1 LGIISV
7 SLNNNVLDEMNK
19 IQKEMGFSGRSELIR
34 AGIRMLSNDKLEKSK
49 LTGNIGCV
57 LSVTHD
63 EKDENN
69 VTELKHQFFDVI
81 KTHVHYKLGTKKCLE
96 LFVLDGSADRIRNVT
111 QKFQRDKKME
121 SINLTICDLRK

>member
-7 SLNNNVLDEMNK
+7 SLNNSLLDEMIK

-34 AGIRMLSNDKLEKSK
+34 AGIRMLSIDKLEKSK
-49 LTGNIGCV
+49 LSGNIGCV

-63 EKDENN
+63 EKHENN
-69 VTELKHQFFDVI
+69 VTDLKHQFVDVI

-96 LFVLDGSADRIRNVT
+96 LFVLDGSAGRIRIMT
-111 QKFQRDKKME
+111 QQFQKDKKME
-121 SINLTICDLRK
+121 RINLTVL